1 MKRVACVLVAISL
14 LGLARPAQGA
24 IIGYEAIDLTDLLP
38 GEDLWQ
44 YRYFAGDAT
53 FAANQG
59 FSVYFDVGSYAS
71 LQSAPVNP
79 DWDVLTVQPDSAL
92 PDGGLYDALAL
103 VPDAS
108 IADPF
113 VVTFVWLGGAGA
125 PGAQQWT
132 LNQWDDAGIDF
143 VGYLG
148 AGQTTPFTEPA
159 PVPEPSTFL
168 LVSTAG
174 AGLMLRMRRRR
185 QSQCG

>member
-1 MKRVACVLVAISL
+1 MKRAACVLIAICL
-14 LGLARPAQGA
+14 LGFARPAQGA
-24 IIGYEAIDLTDLLP
+24 VIGYEAIDLTDLLP

-44 YRYFAGDAT
+44 YRYFVDEAT

-59 FSVYFDVGSYAS
+59 FSVYFDVGLYSS
-71 LQSAPVNP
+71 LQSALVSP

-113 VVTFVWLGGAGA
+113 VVSFVWLGGAGA
-125 PGAQQWT
+125 PGPQRWT
-132 LNQWDDAGIDF
+132 LNQWDDAGIGF

-148 AGQTTPFTEPA
+148 AGQTAAFTEPA
-159 PVPEPSTFL
+159 PVPEPSTLL
-168 LVSTAG
+168 LVSTAS
-174 AGLMLRMRRRR
+174 AGLMLKMRRRR
-185 QSQCG
+185 QSRCR